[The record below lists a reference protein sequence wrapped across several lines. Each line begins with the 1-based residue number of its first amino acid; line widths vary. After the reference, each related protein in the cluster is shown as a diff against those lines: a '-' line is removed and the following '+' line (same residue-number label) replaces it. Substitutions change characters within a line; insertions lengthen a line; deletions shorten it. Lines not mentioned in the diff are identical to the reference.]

1 MSIQNKVATQSMTKN
16 KRNSSI
22 ILMAL
27 SAILWSTGGLI
38 IKLIPWHPLA
48 IASARAIIANITILL
63 YMIYLQ
69 SKDKKLLHRD
79 RQPLLTLNWHQFFG
93 GVSYS
98 SLALLYVCANKLTTA
113 ANTIVL
119 QFTSP
124 IWILIFTAFIL
135 KEKVSKENIV
145 SSIFVFAGIILF
157 FIDSIGNGHIFGN
170 LLATTSGLS
179 MAALIL
185 FLKHEKTTRPIEITF
200 IGNSITAI
208 LGFVF
213 IFSQVFTIQI
223 ILYLIFLG
231 VFQIGIAFILYTKAI
246 PHVSSLDAVFIPV
259 LEPILNPIW
268 VLLMTGEKIGLTA
281 IYGSLVILSTI
292 LIHNYRE
299 AKRLSL

>member
-1 MSIQNKVATQSMTKN
+1 
-16 KRNSSI
+16 
-22 ILMAL
+22 
-27 SAILWSTGGLI
+27 
-38 IKLIPWHPLA
+38 
-48 IASARAIIANITILL
+48 
-63 YMIYLQ
+63 MIYLQ
-69 SKDKKLLHRD
+69 SRDMQSLHKVKP
-79 RQPLLTLNWHQFFG
+79 PLLTLNWHQFFG

-135 KEKVSKENIV
+135 KKKVSKENII
-145 SSIFVFAGIILF
+145 SAIFVFAGIVLF
-157 FIDSIGNGHIFGN
+157 FIDGIGSGHVFGN
-170 LLATTSGLS
+170 ILATTSGVA

-208 LGFVF
+208 FGFVF
-213 IFSQVFTIQI
+213 IFSQVFTLKI
-223 ILYLIFLG
+223 IMYLMFLG
-231 VFQIGIAFILYTKAI
+231 IFQIGIAFIFYTNAI
-246 PHVSSLDAVFIPV
+246 PHVSSLYAVFIPV

-268 VLLMTGEKIGLTA
+268 VLLMTGEKIGPTA
-281 IYGSLVILSTI
+281 IYGTLIILSTI
-292 LIHNYRE
+292 IVHNYRE